1 MILSGRSPKTNK
13 TRWKTR
19 KIIID
24 HWDIFACN
32 MPGAYRTYKMI
43 SGTKQYIRNGI
54 GLAIWKAN
62 PSSIKVHNKLFVR
75 PMTRQGK
82 YIRQEHT
89 PHTTTIS
96 GTDVLQFQIDI
107 FSQKK
112 NISYLWYICFVSM
125 CTAWSGELLWSDSML
140 AIIIARVS
148 YGFTT
153 KMKWKDENQRLSS
166 TLDGRKILHFI
177 STEGVRT
184 SMGKS
189 SFVFFMSRAQNEILF
204 IGSF

>member
-1 MILSGRSPKTNK
+1 
-13 TRWKTR
+13 
-19 KIIID
+19 
-24 HWDIFACN
+24 
-32 MPGAYRTYKMI
+32 MI

-153 KMKWKDENQRLSS
+153 KMKWKDENQRLTS
-166 TLDGRKILHFI
+166 TLDGRKIVHFI
-177 STEGVRT
+177 SIHRRSENVD
-184 SMGKS
+184 GKK
-189 SFVFFMSRAQNEILF
+189 
-204 IGSF
+204 